1 MHQIVKFIVNESYQ
15 DLTLV
20 KNTPHL
26 SLIHIFYEIIVCE
39 KTDDMIAY
47 QEEDFYFGPCLRK
60 NKNGLFYEKWHRQL
74 EIQKGILN
82 SLEEQHPRYH
92 EIMHLI
98 TMIEGEIS
106 GS

>member
-1 MHQIVKFIVNESYQ
+1 MHRPQPLQISSRMVSFAI
-15 DLTLV
+15 
-20 KNTPHL
+20 
-26 SLIHIFYEIIVCE
+26 SLP
-39 KTDDMIAY
+39 
-47 QEEDFYFGPCLRK
+47 PCQ